1 MRGDRSRSS
10 LQDRIRAYRDSN
22 DRNHALRY
30 TTYNSKTAVLT
41 IERLTSQAVVHAAVA
56 ALVKTSDTPLFLFS
70 YAKLLTR

>member
-41 IERLTSQAVVHAAVA
+41 IERLTSQAVVHATMWDA
-56 ALVKTSDTPLFLFS
+56 PLSFFS